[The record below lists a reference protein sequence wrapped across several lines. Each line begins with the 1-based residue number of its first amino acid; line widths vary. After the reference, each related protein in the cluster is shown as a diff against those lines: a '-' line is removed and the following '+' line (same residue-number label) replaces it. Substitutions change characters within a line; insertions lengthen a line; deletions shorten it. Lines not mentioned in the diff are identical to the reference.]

1 MNDNHIPILKVSLT
15 GPGAPLL
22 GQGTFGK
29 VYSLD
34 ETTVYKKIKIIAE
47 NEDEFSIIENNIR
60 ELSFYKLI
68 MDKSTGS
75 FTSSVIL
82 PDLPSVIPIPSKITF
97 IEPYSY
103 IHMKNYGVP
112 LHNIHYTTRDTF
124 NHIFKQIING
134 VYTLYK
140 SNMSHGDLKPSNILV
155 DTDNNVKIIDYGSV
169 CFYHSKYLKNPYQ
182 RCTIFYVS
190 PEELIFEKHSITND
204 WWSLGVIMYE
214 FCTRKC
220 FISTLLDYLKVNKNK
235 MELFLEYAYTRNT
248 DLFDNAKDFI
258 VNFYS
263 TVKTANIN
271 NFILHTIKDKEIQL
285 YLIHLLRVDPDERNI
300 QEIIKLFEGNIPKT
314 KEVKV
319 VSKLLEYKDLD
330 LLSLSLKTRA
340 ECIEAIFSLSYQI
353 KEFGEEIIGH
363 SIMLFDRFIV
373 RTKGE
378 IYDPKLYAMISM
390 FISSSIMKGEL
401 IKGTYIKKILQIKYN
416 KEYFLE
422 DIRMAILTFMEY
434 LDFKLFNFSPDILYN
449 FTKSYEKLLEL
460 SIKYLFVNDSA
471 YELFKLLK

>member
-1 MNDNHIPILKVSLT
+1 MNDIPILKVSLT
-15 GPGAPLL
+15 GSGAPLL

-34 ETTVYKKIKIIAE
+34 ETTVYKKIKVIAE

-60 ELSFYKLI
+60 ELSFYKLL
-68 MDKSTGS
+68 MDKSSES

-82 PDLPSVIPIPSKITF
+82 PEVPSSIPIPEKITF

-134 VYTLYK
+134 VYALYK

-155 DTDNNVKIIDYGSV
+155 DKDNNVKIIDYGSV

-190 PEELIFEKHSITND
+190 PEELIFEKHSIIND

-258 VNFYS
+258 VTFYS

-300 QEIIKLFEGNIPKT
+300 QEIIKLFDCNILKI
-314 KEVKV
+314 KEVKII
-319 VSKLLEYKDLD
+319 SKLTPYADLGK
-330 LLSLSLKTRA
+330 LSSKTRA
-340 ECIEAIFSLSYQI
+340 ECIEAIFSVSYQI
-353 KEFGEEIIGH
+353 KEFGEEVIGH
-363 SIMLFDRFIV
+363 SLMLFDRFII
-373 RTKGE
+373 RTKGK
-378 IYDPKLYAMISM
+378 IDDPKLYAIISM

-401 IKGTYIKKILQIKYN
+401 IKGTHIKKILQIKYS

-422 DIRMAILTFMEY
+422 DIRMAILNFIEY

-449 FTKSYEKLLEL
+449 FTKSYEKLLDL
-460 SIKYLFVNDSA
+460 SIKYPFINNNA

>member
-1 MNDNHIPILKVSLT
+1 MNDIPILKVSLT
-15 GPGAPLL
+15 GSGAPLL

-34 ETTVYKKIKIIAE
+34 ETTVYKKIKVIAE

-60 ELSFYKLI
+60 ELSFYKLL
-68 MDKSTGS
+68 MDKSSES

-82 PDLPSVIPIPSKITF
+82 PEVPSSIPIPEKITF

-134 VYTLYK
+134 VYALYK

-155 DTDNNVKIIDYGSV
+155 DKDNNVKIIDYGSV

-190 PEELIFEKHSITND
+190 PEELIFEKHSIIND

-258 VNFYS
+258 VTFYS

-300 QEIIKLFEGNIPKT
+300 QEIIKLFDCNILKI
-314 KEVKV
+314 KEVKII
-319 VSKLLEYKDLD
+319 SKLTPYTVLK
-330 LLSLSLKTRA
+330 LSSKTRA
-340 ECIEAIFSLSYQI
+340 ECIEAIFSVSYQI
-353 KEFGEEIIGH
+353 KEFGEEVIGH
-363 SIMLFDRFIV
+363 SLMLFDRFII
-373 RTKGE
+373 RTKGK
-378 IYDPKLYAMISM
+378 IDDPKLYAIISM

-401 IKGTYIKKILQIKYN
+401 IKGTHIKKILQIKYS

-422 DIRMAILTFMEY
+422 DIRMAILNFIEY

-449 FTKSYEKLLEL
+449 FTKSYEKLLDL
-460 SIKYLFVNDSA
+460 SIKYPFINNNA